1 MTSAAAAVQT
11 ACTIGQGSSKGWKE
25 DSTEAARWNTPR
37 EFLCPRGGL
46 FFFSSH
52 ELYVNDR
59 HLLFAARGQECG
71 QTSRS

>member
-46 FFFSSH
+46 FFFPVMS
-52 ELYVNDR
+52 Y
-59 HLLFAARGQECG
+59 
-71 QTSRS
+71 T